1 MLDED
6 GKLKYPP
13 KLRRVEVRKADV
25 TQTKELPMPGIV
37 KLRVSY
43 RFASH
48 KYLNTNPNFC
58 LLFFVL

>member
-13 KLRRVEVRKADV
+13 KLRRVEVKKADV
-25 TQTKELPMPGIV
+25 TWIKELPTPGIV

-43 RFASH
+43 TFVSH
-48 KYLNTNPNFC
+48 KYLNSSSNLC